1 MSNRRL
7 KRELHSDELLEI
19 IFDYAARI
27 TVEHN
32 LERLLMVMA
41 DMGRDM
47 TVADR
52 CTLWL
57 YDEQTDELWAKV
69 AHGIDEVRVPAA
81 SGLAGY
87 VYQTSKPLV
96 IDDAYEDGR
105 FHPGIDVRTGYR
117 TKSVMVIPL
126 KNKQDQTLGVYQVIN
141 KLTDEGVFTTRDVK
155 NLSLAASYTAQAL
168 EGVLMNIEMEE
179 AQKEIIF
186 KMGEIGEVR
195 SKETGDHVKRVAEY
209 AKFLAIKCGL
219 DEEEGDL
226 IKVASPMHDIGKVA
240 IADAILNKPGKL
252 SEEEF
257 TAVQEHAN
265 IGYDLLKN
273 SKRSIL
279 KAAAIIAK
287 QHHERWDGTGYP
299 DGRSGDNIHIYG
311 RIVSVADVFDAL
323 ATDRPY
329 KKAWELE
336 QILTHFK
343 HERGKQFDPELIDVF
358 LENLDGFLQIKEQ
371 YEDEKG
377 K

>member
-1 MSNRRL
+1 MSNGRW
-7 KRELHSDELLEI
+7 KNELESEELLKI

-27 TVEHN
+27 TIEN
-32 LERLLMVMA
+32 NPNRLLMLMA

-52 CTLWL
+52 CKLWL

-69 AHGIDEVRVPAA
+69 AHGMEEVRVPAA

-87 VYQTSKPLV
+87 VYQTSEPLV
-96 IDDAYEDGR
+96 IEDAYQDER
-105 FHPGIDVRTGYR
+105 FHADVDVATGYR

-126 KNKQDQTLGVYQVIN
+126 KNKQNQTLGVYQVIN
-141 KLTDEGVFTTRDVK
+141 KLTNGGVFTSHDVK

-168 EGVLMNIEMEE
+168 EAVLMNMEMEE

-195 SKETGDHVKRVAEY
+195 SKETGAHVKRVAEY
-209 AKFLAIKCGL
+209 AKLLAIKSGL
-219 DEEEGDL
+219 SEEEADL

-240 IADAILNKPGKL
+240 IADAVLNKPGKL
-252 SEEEF
+252 SKEEF
-257 TAVQEHAN
+257 LEVQAHAS
-265 IGYDLLKN
+265 IGYHLLEN

-287 QHHERWDGTGYP
+287 EHHERWDGKGYP
-299 DGRSGDNIHIYG
+299 EGIGGEEIHIYG
-311 RIVSVADVFDAL
+311 RIVAVADVFDAL

-329 KKAWELE
+329 KKAWSLKD
-336 QILTHFK
+336 ILTHFK
-343 HERGKQFDPELIDVF
+343 NERGKQFDPALIDAF
-358 LENLDGFLQIKEQ
+358 LENLDGFLQIKKR
-371 YEDEKG
+371 YEE
-377 K
+377 

>member
-1 MSNRRL
+1 MSNGHW
-7 KRELHSDELLEI
+7 KKELESEELLKI
-19 IFDYAARI
+19 IFDYAGRI
-27 TVEHN
+27 TIENN
-32 LERLLMVMA
+32 LDRLLLLMA

-57 YDEQTDELWAKV
+57 YDEQMDELWAKV
-69 AHGIDEVRVPAA
+69 AHGMKEVRVPAE

-87 VYQTSKPLV
+87 VYQTSEPLV
-96 IDDAYEDGR
+96 IEDAYQDQR
-105 FHPGIDVRTGYR
+105 FHADVDHTTGYR

-126 KNKQDQTLGVYQVIN
+126 KNKQNQTLGVYQVIN
-141 KLTDEGVFTTRDVK
+141 KLTREGLFTPQDVR

-168 EGVLMNIEMEE
+168 EAVLMNTEMEE

-195 SKETGDHVKRVAEY
+195 SKETGAHVKRVAEY
-209 AKFLAIKCGL
+209 AKLLAIKSGFS
-219 DEEEGDL
+219 EEEADL

-240 IADAILNKPGKL
+240 IPDAILNKPGKL

-257 TAVQEHAN
+257 LAVQEHAN
-265 IGYDLLKN
+265 IGYHLLEN

-287 QHHERWDGTGYP
+287 EHHEHWNGKGYP
-299 DGRSGDNIHIYG
+299 EGLSGKNIHIYG
-311 RIVSVADVFDAL
+311 RIVAVADVFDAL

-329 KKAWELE
+329 KKAWEMKR
-336 QILTHFK
+336 ILTHFK
-343 HERGKQFDPELIDVF
+343 MERGKQFDPTLVDVF
-358 LENLDGFLQIKEQ
+358 LENLDGFLQIKEK
-371 YEDEKG
+371 YEDDRTK
-377 K
+377 